1 MMEGD
6 TWRMRNIA
14 MSREISRKV
23 NKEGCRGESKKI
35 EKSSREK
42 QEI

>member
-14 MSREISRKV
+14 ISSEISRKV
-23 NKEGCRGESKKI
+23 NKEGCRGERGKN
-35 EKSSREK
+35 EKRSREK